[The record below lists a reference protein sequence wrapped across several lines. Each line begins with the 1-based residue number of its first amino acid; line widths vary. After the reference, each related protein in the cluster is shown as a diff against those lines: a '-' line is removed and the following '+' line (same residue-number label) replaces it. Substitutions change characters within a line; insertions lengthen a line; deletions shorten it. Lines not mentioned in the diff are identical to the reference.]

1 MKQQKHP
8 QSPPPIALDDSFGVP
23 VCGIDEVGRGPLAG
37 PVVAACAF
45 IPPDVRDHP
54 VWGQVTDSKKL
65 TAKKR
70 EFLFPVI
77 TSLCIYGI
85 AEISAQEIDELN
97 IHHATLRA
105 MKKAFEAMPD
115 HGAAMALVDGKFIP
129 AIPCP
134 AKAIV
139 KGDSLSRSIGVASI
153 IAKVYRDRLMAVL
166 HDEFPAYG
174 WARNAGY
181 GTAEHMAAIQ
191 AHGVTAYHRRSFAPC
206 AG

>member
-1 MKQQKHP
+1 MLKRT
-8 QSPPPIALDDSFGVP
+8 SPPLSAGLDESFGVP

-45 IPPDVRDHP
+45 IPPDARDHT
-54 VWGQVTDSKKL
+54 VWMQVTDSKKL
-65 TAKKR
+65 SAKKR

-85 AEISAQEIDELN
+85 AEVSPQEIDELN

-105 MKKAFEAMPD
+105 MKNAFEKMPD
-115 HGAAMALVDGKFIP
+115 HGAAMALIDGKFTP

-139 KGDSLSRSIGVASI
+139 KGDSLSRSIGAASI
-153 IAKVYRDRLMAVL
+153 IAKVYRDRLMTAL

-174 WARNAGY
+174 WNRNAGY

-191 AHGVTAYHRRSFAPC
+191 AHGVTPHHRRSFAPC

>member
-1 MKQQKHP
+1 
-8 QSPPPIALDDSFGVP
+8 
-23 VCGIDEVGRGPLAG
+23 
-37 PVVAACAF
+37 
-45 IPPDVRDHP
+45 
-54 VWGQVTDSKKL
+54 
-65 TAKKR
+65 
-70 EFLFPVI
+70 
-77 TSLCIYGI
+77 
-85 AEISAQEIDELN
+85 
-97 IHHATLRA
+97 